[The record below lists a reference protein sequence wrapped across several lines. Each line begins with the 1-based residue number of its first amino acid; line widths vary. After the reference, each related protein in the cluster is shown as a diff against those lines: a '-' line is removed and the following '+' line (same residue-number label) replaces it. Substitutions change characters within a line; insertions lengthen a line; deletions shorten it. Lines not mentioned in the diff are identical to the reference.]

1 MFNKY
6 LIEFIINL
14 ILFSFTS
21 IMIPICIYILF
32 KDHRSKQRIAHSSY
46 SYLHF
51 DYKPSKIKTIL
62 FYFSNG
68 FMAVALLICFKII
81 IIPMYMDLP
90 SLVSG
95 NYNYVEGI
103 VYRNDY
109 GKGYSSIYINDSDV
123 PIKEAHFFKSNISEN
138 YKYKITFL
146 KHSGFII
153 KADKIE

>member
-6 LIEFIINL
+6 LIEFIIYL

-21 IMIPICIYILF
+21 IMIPICMYIIF
-32 KDHRSKQRIAHSSY
+32 KDFRAKQRIANSNC

-51 DYKPSKIKTIL
+51 NYKPSKIKTVL
-62 FYFSNG
+62 FYFGNI

-81 IIPMYMDLP
+81 MIPMYMDLP

-95 NYNYVEGI
+95 NYKHVEGI
-103 VYRNDY
+103 VYRNDP
-109 GKGYSSIYINDSDV
+109 GKGFSSIYINGSDV
-123 PIKEAHFFKSNISEN
+123 PIKEAYFFKSNISEN
-138 YKYKITFL
+138 CKYKISFL
-146 KHSGFII
+146 KHSGLII